1 MKNEAFWVLLGITL
15 ILLLLVVA
23 LPNKAGHGLLPLAL
37 IALAVSWFMNPG
49 RRSARRKAHEIQM
62 GIAVAQEPQDET
74 PQTRAQHLY
83 ARFADEIAMMVM
95 LARADGRL
103 TADER
108 AHITDT
114 IIRRDQAKG
123 ICRPTLDD
131 LVKGVRSGDAKFR
144 QTIDRLARTRN
155 AEHLAYFYQH
165 SKAMLEASGGT
176 DPICMG
182 NLQYCRQKFKI
193 GD

>member
-1 MKNEAFWVLLGITL
+1 MKNEPFWVLLGITL

-37 IALAVSWFMNPG
+37 IALAVSWYMTPG
-49 RRSARRKAHEIQM
+49 RGSARRKTEEIPM
-62 GIAVAQEPQDET
+62 GVAVAQEPQDET
-74 PQTRAQHLY
+74 PQTRAQDLY

-103 TADER
+103 TAGER
-108 AHITDT
+108 AHIAGTV
-114 IIRRDQAKG
+114 IRREQAKG
-123 ICRPTLDD
+123 VCRTTLDE

-155 AEHLAYFYQH
+155 AEHLSYFYEH
-165 SKAMLEASGGT
+165 SKAMLEANGGT

-182 NLQYCRQKFKI
+182 NLEYCRQTFKI
-193 GD
+193 GA